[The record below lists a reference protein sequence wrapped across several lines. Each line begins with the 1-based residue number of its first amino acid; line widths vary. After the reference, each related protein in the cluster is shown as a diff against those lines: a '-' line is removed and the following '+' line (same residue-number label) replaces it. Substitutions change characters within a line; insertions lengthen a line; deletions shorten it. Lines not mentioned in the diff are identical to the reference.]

1 MNELGTIRVLALLVA
16 VSAAG
21 CSPDRHPL
29 PNLTPQPEKGGAPAT
44 GAAGADHGGMPE
56 TVKLTS
62 AAIAEAGID
71 TWAVKPVSLEHLL
84 VLNGNV
90 AANENRLITVAA
102 QVRGR
107 VTAMPADLGA
117 RVAQGAPLVVIESVE
132 LGKAQEEFI
141 RALSDLRLA
150 SRTYERAKALVGAK
164 AISMGEFQSR
174 EGDYLG
180 KRAAAEAAE
189 RGLRLLGETD
199 GEIARIRAAI
209 DAGNSLGF
217 PDGIR
222 LSVSAPFAGRVVERK
237 VAPGALVEALQPLV
251 TVADI
256 SRVWVFMQ
264 AYEKDLSMLREG
276 VTVTIRT
283 EAYPEKAFK
292 GRIDLLGSTVDS
304 TTRTIQLRATVSNAD
319 EKLRPGM
326 FVKAHVDVPEASEGK
341 STVVV
346 PQAALQTLEGRTV
359 VFVQTETG
367 TFVRRLVETGHTFE
381 GFTEVYSGVKTG
393 DVVVTEGS
401 FVLKSEFAKSTL
413 AEGE

>member
-1 MNELGTIRVLALLVA
+1 MKEVRRMRALALVA
-16 VSAAG
+16 VLGVAG
-21 CSPDRHPL
+21 CSRQEAKSDASKA
-29 PNLTPQPEKGGAPAT
+29 EKGVPTAGT
-44 GAAGADHGGMPE
+44 AAASEHEEIPE

-117 RVAQGAPLVVIESVE
+117 RVGQGAPLVVIESVE

-209 DAGNSLGF
+209 EAGNPLGF

-222 LSVSAPFAGRVVERK
+222 LSLSAPFPGRVVERK

-256 SRVWVFMQ
+256 SSVWVFMQ

-276 VTVTIRT
+276 VAVTIRT

-292 GRIDLLGSTVDS
+292 GKIDFLGSMVDS
-304 TTRTIQLRATVSNAD
+304 ATRTIQLRATVSNP
-319 EKLRPGM
+319 EERLRPGM
-326 FVKAHVDVPEASEGK
+326 FVKGHVDVPQSYEGK
-341 STVVV
+341 TVVAV
-346 PQAALQTLEGRTV
+346 PQSAFQTMEGRSV
-359 VFVQTETG
+359 VFVQTEPG
-367 TFVRRLVETGHTFE
+367 AFVRRMVETGHTFG
-381 GFTEVYSGVKTG
+381 GFTEVYSGVKAG

-401 FVLKSEFAKSTL
+401 FVLKSEFAKATL
-413 AEGE
+413 AEDH

>member
-1 MNELGTIRVLALLVA
+1 
-16 VSAAG
+16 
-21 CSPDRHPL
+21 
-29 PNLTPQPEKGGAPAT
+29 
-44 GAAGADHGGMPE
+44 MPE